1 MPCKFRPGSWE
12 YKGMRHASAV
22 RDAARPG
29 ISACIH
35 RGARQIGGTCIELAC
50 EGRRILLDLGL
61 PLDAG
66 DDDPASFLPGIA
78 GAQMADPSVLALIL
92 SHGHADHWGLAAY
105 ASHLPI
111 IAGAA
116 TRRMLSAAA
125 PFVPRPIPKGI
136 DAPGFPDLADR
147 KTIQVGP
154 FHITP
159 YLVDH
164 SAYDAYAL
172 LVEANGRRLF
182 YSGDLR
188 AHGRKA
194 ALFERLVAHPPWPIH
209 AMLMEGSSLG
219 RLQPDQAF
227 PSEAEIEAQMVE
239 RFRQPGFVGV
249 CASAQNIDRVVSIYR
264 ACKRTGRTLVLDLYA
279 LEVMAATG
287 NEHIPHAGWQNLTAY
302 VPEYQRR
309 QIKAIERFDI
319 VDRYRGHRIYR
330 EALRNIIGRAVM
342 LFRPA
347 MVSDI
352 DLMPG
357 AWTDA
362 RMIWS
367 QWDGYLQTEA
377 SRAFQTKLLGR
388 GVPLEVIH
396 TSGHASIVDLKRLA
410 DAMAP
415 DVLVP
420 VHTFDGGR
428 YPELFG
434 GNVIRPDDGDW
445 WEV

>member
-1 MPCKFRPGSWE
+1 MDMRFAPGSL
-12 YKGMRHASAV
+12 
-22 RDAARPG
+22 DRPRQG
-29 ISACIH
+29 FGVCIH
-35 RGARQIGGTCIELAC
+35 RGTRQIGGTCIELAC
-50 EGRRILLDLGL
+50 EGKRLLLDLGL
-61 PLDAG
+61 PLDTG
-66 DDDPASFLPGIA
+66 DDDPVLFLPKIA
-78 GAQMADPSVLALIL
+78 GVRMADSSLLALVL
-92 SHGHADHWGLAAY
+92 SHGHADHWGLATY
-105 ASHLPI
+105 APHLPI
-111 IAGAA
+111 ITGAA

-125 PFVPRPIPKGI
+125 PFVPRPIPNGI
-136 DAPGFPDLADR
+136 DLPGLPDLTDR
-147 KTIQVGP
+147 KTVQVGP
-154 FHITP
+154 FRITP

-194 ALFERLVAHPPWPIH
+194 ALFERLVAHPPRPIH

-219 RLQPDQAF
+219 RLRPDQAF
-227 PSEAEIEAQMVE
+227 PSEAEIETQMVE
-239 RFRQPGFVGV
+239 RFRHPGFVGV
-249 CASAQNIDRVVSIYR
+249 CVSAQNIDRVVSVYR

-279 LEVMAATG
+279 LEVMAATD
-287 NEHIPHAGWQNLTAY
+287 NVHTPCAGWPNLTVY

-309 QIKAIERFDI
+309 QIKATERFDI
-319 VDRYRGHRIYR
+319 VDRYREHHVYR
-330 EALRNIIGRAVM
+330 ETFRNIAGRAVM

-347 MVSDI
+347 MVADI

-367 QWDGYLQTEA
+367 QWDGYLRNEA
-377 SRAFQTKLLGR
+377 SQAFQARLAER

-396 TSGHASIVDLKRLA
+396 TSGHASIADLKRLA
-410 DAMAP
+410 NAMAP

-420 VHTFDGGR
+420 VHTFEGDKYQSFFGESVLRRSDG
-428 YPELFG
+428 E
-434 GNVIRPDDGDW
+434 W

>member
-1 MPCKFRPGSWE
+1 MINAERGGE
-12 YKGMRHASAV
+12 
-22 RDAARPG
+22 RDAF
-29 ISACIH
+29 SVCVH
-35 RGARQIGGTCIELAC
+35 RGTQQIGGTCIELSC
-50 EGRRILLDLGL
+50 EGLRILLDLGL

-66 DDDPASFLPGIA
+66 DDAPESFLPEIA
-78 GAQMADPSVLALIL
+78 GVKEPDPSLLALVL
-92 SHGHADHWGLAAY
+92 SHGHADHWGLAVY

-111 IAGAA
+111 VTGAA
-116 TRRMLSAAA
+116 TRRMLRAAA
-125 PFVPRPIPKGI
+125 AFVPRQFPKGI
-136 DAPGFPDLADR
+136 DAHDVPELVDR
-147 KTIQVGP
+147 QTIQIGP
-154 FHITP
+154 FRITP

-194 ALFERLVAHPPWPIH
+194 ALFERLIAHPPKPIH

-219 RLQPDQAF
+219 RLQPGQGF
-227 PSEAEIEAQMVE
+227 PSEADIEAQMLE
-239 RFRQPGFVGV
+239 QFRQPGFVGV

-264 ACKRTGRTLVLDLYA
+264 ACKRTGRTLILDLYA

-287 NEHIPHAGWQNLTAY
+287 NENIPRAGWPNLKVY

-309 QIKAIERFDI
+309 RIKADERFDI
-319 VDRYRGHRIYR
+319 VDRYKQHRIYR
-330 EALRNIIGRAVM
+330 ETLESIIGHTVM

-347 MVSDI
+347 MVNDI
-352 DLMPG
+352 DRMPG

-367 QWDGYLQTEA
+367 QWNGYLQSEA
-377 SRAFQTKLLGR
+377 SQAFQAKLADR
-388 GVPLEVIH
+388 GVPLEIIH
-396 TSGHASIVDLKRLA
+396 TSGHASIADLKRLA
-410 DAMAP
+410 DAIAP
-415 DVLVP
+415 EVLVP
-420 VHTFDGGR
+420 VHTFEGDR
-428 YPELFG
+428 YQDLFG
-434 GNVIRPDDGDW
+434 NNVIRRADGEW

>member
-1 MPCKFRPGSWE
+1 MISVEHG
-12 YKGMRHASAV
+12 
-22 RDAARPG
+22 AAHEAF
-29 ISACIH
+29 SVCVQ
-35 RGARQIGGTCIELAC
+35 RGTQQIGGTCIELSC
-50 EGRRILLDLGL
+50 DGQRILLDLGL

-66 DDDPASFLPGIA
+66 EDDPASFLPNIA
-78 GAQMADPSVLALIL
+78 GVQSADPSLLALVL

-111 IAGAA
+111 ITGAA
-116 TRRMLSAAA
+116 TRRMLRAAA
-125 PFVPRPIPKGI
+125 AFVPRSIPAGI
-136 DAPGFPDLADR
+136 DAPDVPDLADR
-147 KTIQVGP
+147 TTIQVGP
-154 FHITP
+154 FRITP

-164 SAYDAYAL
+164 SAYDAYAI

-194 ALFERLVAHPPWPIH
+194 ALFERLVAHPPQPIH

-227 PSEAEIEAQMVE
+227 PSESDIEAQMVE

-264 ACKRTGRTLVLDLYA
+264 ACKRTGRTLLLDLYA

-287 NEHIPHAGWQNLTAY
+287 NENVPCAGWPNLKVY

-309 QIKAIERFDI
+309 RIKDDERFDI
-319 VDRYRGHRIYR
+319 TDRYKEHRIYR
-330 EALRNIIGRAVM
+330 ETLQNIIGNTVM

-347 MVSDI
+347 MVNDI
-352 DLMPG
+352 DRMPG
-357 AWTDA
+357 AWADA

-367 QWDGYLQTEA
+367 QWSGYLQSEA
-377 SRAFQTKLLGR
+377 SQAFQAKLAER
-388 GVPLEVIH
+388 GVPLEAVH
-396 TSGHASIVDLKRLA
+396 TSGHASIADLKRLA

-415 DVLVP
+415 EVLVP
-420 VHTFDGGR
+420 VHTFEADR
-428 YPELFG
+428 YQELFG
-434 GNVIRPDDGDW
+434 KNVVRRADGEW

>member
-1 MPCKFRPGSWE
+1 MPAFGDGPP
-12 YKGMRHASAV
+12 
-22 RDAARPG
+22 RDFG
-29 ISACIH
+29 VCIH
-35 RGARQIGGTCIELAC
+35 RGTRQIGGTCIELEC
-50 EGRRILLDLGL
+50 QGHRILLDLGL

-66 DDDPASFLPGIA
+66 DDDPASLLPEIA
-78 GAQMADPSVLALIL
+78 GVQTADPSLLALVL
-92 SHGHADHWGLAAY
+92 SHGHADHWGLASY

-111 IAGAA
+111 ITGAA
-116 TRRMLSAAA
+116 TRRMLRAAA
-125 PFVPRPIPKGI
+125 AFVPRPVPVGI
-136 DAPGFPDLADR
+136 DASGMPDLVDR

-154 FHITP
+154 FLITP

-172 LVEANGRRLF
+172 LVQAGGRRLF

-194 ALFERLVAHPPWPIH
+194 ALFERLIAHPPRPIH

-227 PSEAEIEAQMVE
+227 PSEAEIEARMAE

-264 ACKRTGRTLVLDLYA
+264 ACKRTGRTLILDLYA

-287 NEHIPHAGWQNLTAY
+287 NENIPRAGWDNLAVY

-309 QIKAIERFDI
+309 HIKANERFDI
-319 VDRYRGHRIYR
+319 IDRYRQHRIYR
-330 EALRNIIGRAVM
+330 ETMRTIIDRAVM

-347 MVSDI
+347 MVTDI
-352 DLMPG
+352 NLMPG
-357 AWTDA
+357 AWTGA

-367 QWDGYLQTEA
+367 QWDGYLQTPA
-377 SRAFQTKLLGR
+377 NQAFQAKLVER
-388 GVPLEVIH
+388 GVSLESVH
-396 TSGHASIVDLKRLA
+396 TSGHASIADLKRLA

-415 DVLVP
+415 EALVP
-420 VHTFDGGR
+420 VHTFEGDR
-428 YPELFG
+428 YPELFR
-434 GNVIRPDDGDW
+434 GNVVRRADGEW
-445 WEV
+445 WRV

>member
-1 MPCKFRPGSWE
+1 MPLTCQSSRVR
-12 YKGMRHASAV
+12 RHAECYVQRRLSCRV
-22 RDAARPG
+22 QFRREIDAF
-29 ISACIH
+29 
-35 RGARQIGGTCIELAC
+35 
-50 EGRRILLDLGL
+50 GL
-61 PLDAG
+61 P
-66 DDDPASFLPGIA
+66 
-78 GAQMADPSVLALIL
+78 
-92 SHGHADHWGLAAY
+92 
-105 ASHLPI
+105 
-111 IAGAA
+111 
-116 TRRMLSAAA
+116 
-125 PFVPRPIPKGI
+125 
-136 DAPGFPDLADR
+136 DLVDR
-147 KTIQVGP
+147 KTIQAGP

-182 YSGDLR
+182 YSGDIR

-194 ALFERLVAHPPWPIH
+194 ALFERLVAHPPRPIH

-227 PSEAEIEAQMVE
+227 PSEAEIEARMVE

-287 NEHIPHAGWQNLTAY
+287 NEHIPRAGWQNLTVY

-309 QIKAIERFDI
+309 QIKTGERFDI
-319 VDRYRGHRIYR
+319 VDRYKEHRTYR
-330 EALRNIIGRAVM
+330 ETLRDIIGRTVM

-347 MVSDI
+347 MVADI

-377 SRAFQTKLLGR
+377 TQAFQAKLVDR

-396 TSGHASIVDLKRLA
+396 TSGHASIADLKRLA
-410 DAMAP
+410 EAMAP
-415 DVLVP
+415 EVLVP
-420 VHTFDGGR
+420 VHTFEGDKFPG
-428 YPELFG
+428 LFG
-434 GNVIRPDDGDW
+434 KSVIQRTDGEW

>member
-1 MPCKFRPGSWE
+1 MGMSITSAFRETPSQGF
-12 YKGMRHASAV
+12 GV
-22 RDAARPG
+22 
-29 ISACIH
+29 CVH
-35 RGARQIGGTCIELAC
+35 RGTRQIGGTCIELAC
-50 EGRRILLDLGL
+50 QGQRILLDLGL

-66 DDDPASFLPGIA
+66 DDDPASFLPEIA
-78 GAQMADPSVLALIL
+78 GVQAADPSLLALVL
-92 SHGHADHWGLAAY
+92 SHGHADHWGLATY
-105 ASHLPI
+105 TSHLPVI
-111 IAGAA
+111 TGAA
-116 TRRMLSAAA
+116 TRRILRAAA
-125 PFVPRPIPKGI
+125 PFVPRAIPDGI
-136 DAPGFPDLADR
+136 DAPGLPDLVDHH
-147 KTIQVGP
+147 TIQIGP

-172 LVEANGRRLF
+172 LIEANGRRLF

-194 ALFERLVAHPPWPIH
+194 ALFERLIAHPPRPVH

-239 RFRQPGFVGV
+239 RFRQPGFIGV

-264 ACKRTGRTLVLDLYA
+264 ACKRTGRTLILDLYA
-279 LEVMAATG
+279 LEVLAATG
-287 NEHIPHAGWQNLTAY
+287 NENIPRAGWPNLKVY

-309 QIKAIERFDI
+309 HIKANQRFDI
-319 VDRYRGHRIYR
+319 IDRYKDHRIYR
-330 EALRNIIGRAVM
+330 ETIQNNIGRTVM

-347 MVSDI
+347 MVTDI
-352 DLMPG
+352 DLTPG
-357 AWTDA
+357 AWTNA

-367 QWDGYLQTEA
+367 QWNGYLQTAA
-377 SRAFQTKLLGR
+377 SQAFQAKLVER
-388 GVPLEVIH
+388 GVPLEIIH
-396 TSGHASIVDLKRLA
+396 TSGHASIADLKRLA

-415 DVLVP
+415 GVLVP
-420 VHTFDGGR
+420 VHTFEGDR
-428 YPELFG
+428 YQELFG
-434 GNVIRPDDGDW
+434 QNVIRRTDGEW

>member
-1 MPCKFRPGSWE
+1 MSIAPVFPDKPSQGFGVC
-12 YKGMRHASAV
+12 V
-22 RDAARPG
+22 
-29 ISACIH
+29 H
-35 RGARQIGGTCIELAC
+35 RGTREIGGTCIELAC
-50 EGRRILLDLGL
+50 EGQRILLDLGL

-66 DDDPASFLPGIA
+66 DDDPVSFLPEIA
-78 GAQMADPSVLALIL
+78 GVQAADPSLLALVL

-105 ASHLPI
+105 TSHLPI

-116 TRRMLSAAA
+116 TRQMLRAAA
-125 PFVPRPIPKGI
+125 PFVPRSIPEGI
-136 DAPGFPDLADR
+136 DASGVPDLVDR

-154 FHITP
+154 FRITP

-194 ALFERLVAHPPWPIH
+194 ALFERLVAHPPQPIH

-264 ACKRTGRTLVLDLYA
+264 ACKRTGRTLLLDLYA

-287 NEHIPHAGWQNLTAY
+287 NENIPRAGWPNLKVY

-309 QIKAIERFDI
+309 KIKADERFDI
-319 VDRYRGHRIYR
+319 IDRYKEHRIYR
-330 EALRNIIGRAVM
+330 ETLQNIIGRTVM

-347 MVSDI
+347 MVTDI
-352 DLMPG
+352 DRMPG
-357 AWTDA
+357 AWADA

-367 QWDGYLQTEA
+367 QWSGYLQTEA
-377 SRAFQTKLLGR
+377 SQTFQAKLQSAASLWRSSIHRDTRALLILSAWQMPWRPRCLFPCIPSR
-388 GVPLEVIH
+388 GTSIRSYSVIML
-396 TSGHASIVDLKRLA
+396 SGARMVN
-410 DAMAP
+410 
-415 DVLVP
+415 
-420 VHTFDGGR
+420 GGKSEGKNCNECER
-428 YPELFG
+428 Y
-434 GNVIRPDDGDW
+434 NR
-445 WEV
+445 

>member
-1 MPCKFRPGSWE
+1 MNTTPL
-12 YKGMRHASAV
+12 H
-22 RDAARPG
+22 RDEPSQG
-29 ISACIH
+29 FGVCVH
-35 RGARQIGGTCIELAC
+35 RGTRQIGGTCIELAS
-50 EGRRILLDLGL
+50 EGQRILLDLGL

-66 DDDPASFLPGIA
+66 DDDPASLLPEIA
-78 GAQMADPSVLALIL
+78 GVRAADPSLLALVL
-92 SHGHADHWGLAAY
+92 SHGHADHWGLAVY
-105 ASHLPI
+105 TSHLPI
-111 IAGAA
+111 ITGAA
-116 TRRMLSAAA
+116 TRRMLRAAA
-125 PFVPRPIPKGI
+125 PFVPRPIPEGV
-136 DAPGFPDLADR
+136 DASGLPDLVDR
-147 KTIQVGP
+147 KPIQVGP
-154 FHITP
+154 FRITP

-172 LVEANGRRLF
+172 LIEAKGRRLF

-194 ALFERLVAHPPWPIH
+194 ALFERLITHPPKPIH

-219 RLQPDQAF
+219 RLLPGQAF

-239 RFRQPGFVGV
+239 RFQKPGFVGI

-264 ACKRTGRTLVLDLYA
+264 ACKRTGRTLILDLYA

-287 NEHIPHAGWQNLTAY
+287 NENIPRAGRPNLKVY

-309 QIKAIERFDI
+309 HIKANERFDI
-319 VDRYRGHRIYR
+319 IDRYKEHRIYR
-330 EALRNIIGRAVM
+330 ETLQDTIGRTVM

-347 MVSDI
+347 MVNDI
-352 DLMPG
+352 DRMPG

-367 QWDGYLQTEA
+367 QWSGYLQTEA
-377 SRAFQTKLLGR
+377 SQAFQAKLAER
-388 GVPLEVIH
+388 GVPLEIVH
-396 TSGHASIVDLKRLA
+396 TSGHASIADLKRLA

-415 DVLVP
+415 DALVP
-420 VHTFDGGR
+420 VHTFEGDR
-428 YPELFG
+428 YQELFG
-434 GNVIRPDDGDW
+434 NNVIRRADGEW